1 MWGEERP
8 SSALWRFQ
16 AASLEVLLLIQ
27 AFNFKQ
33 VLLPVLLG
41 TWGVNPTSGLGI
53 LLAPEKG
60 VCGFSCCLQ
69 AAASDPPWAKEEVGA
84 QCDGGKGQEVGGPG
98 ARAGFRFRVT
108 RGLQAPLL

>member
-8 SSALWRFQ
+8 SSAVWRFQ
-16 AASLEVLLLIQ
+16 AVSLEVLLLIQ

-41 TWGVNPTSGLGI
+41 TWGVNPRWWIWDPTCSR
-53 LLAPEKG
+53 EG

-69 AAASDPPWAKEEVGA
+69 AAASDPLWAKEEVGA
-84 QCDGGKGQEVGGPG
+84 QRNGGKGQEARGPG
-98 ARAGFRFRVT
+98 ARAVFWFWVT
-108 RGLQAPLL
+108 CGLQALLL